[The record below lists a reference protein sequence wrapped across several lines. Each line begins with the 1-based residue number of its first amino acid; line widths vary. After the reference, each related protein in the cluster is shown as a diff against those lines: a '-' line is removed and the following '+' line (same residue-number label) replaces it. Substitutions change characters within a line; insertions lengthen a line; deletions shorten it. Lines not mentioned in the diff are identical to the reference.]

1 MRIDIVGKGK
11 VGTHL
16 VRALE
21 DHADVCSVP
30 SRTLKGLRTDSDLYL
45 ICVSDDAICDVAGK
59 IAHII
64 NRKAVLAHTSGTTP
78 LSAISD
84 IYPATGVFYPLQT
97 FSKGIDLEY
106 SEIPFFI
113 EGSDT
118 YTTHVLETVARLI
131 GEKVYM
137 ADSERRKDIH
147 IASVLSCN
155 FVNHLWTLADNYLAA
170 RNIPFDVLLPLIRET
185 GNKILRVSPVEAQTG
200 PAARHDMKTISS
212 HMEKLRDNPGLLGIY
227 NIMTA
232 SIMNHNKA
240 D

>member
-1 MRIDIVGKGK
+1 MKIDIVGKGK

-16 VRALE
+16 VKALE
-21 DHADVCSVP
+21 DHADVCSIP
-30 SRTLKGLRTDSDLYL
+30 SRTLEGLRKDSDLYL
-45 ICVSDDAICDVAGK
+45 ICVSDDAIYDVAEK
-59 IAHII
+59 ISHII
-64 NRKAVLAHTSGTTP
+64 NKEAVLAHTSGTTP
-78 LSAISD
+78 LSAISA

-97 FSKGIDLEY
+97 FSKGIELEY

-118 YTTHVLETVARLI
+118 HTSHMLETVARLI
-131 GEKVYM
+131 CEKVYM

-170 RNIPFDVLLPLIRET
+170 KNIPFDVLLPLIRET
-185 GNKILRVSPVEAQTG
+185 GNKILRVSPAEAQTG

-212 HMEKLRDNPGLLGIY
+212 HTEKLRDNPGLLEIY
-227 NIMTA
+227 KVMTA
-232 SIMNHNKA
+232 SIMNHTKP